1 MAKPLVL
8 KFDVDDKGSITL
20 KKIRGNVK
28 GLGHDLNTTTKHAKT
43 NADSMA
49 TLRNSVILLGAAYAT
64 LSVVK
69 AVISDGIAYNKMM
82 ENQENGI
89 RALIVATSESTSAQ
103 GKALTLQER
112 YTIATKDATDTMRH
126 LILHGFVAV
135 SDKGFIAGIAQP
147 LPLNHEWL
155 VASEFLWWAE
165 DKSGMRLLRAF
176 RNWAKSIGANEIR
189 YSCPSHNK
197 RVQQIFA
204 RTGEKNEIIY
214 SEITSCV

>member
-43 NADSMA
+43 NADSMV

-89 RALIVATSESTSAQ
+89 QSKPIKSDSNKRYKVRINI
-103 GKALTLQER
+103 ER
-112 YTIATKDATDTMRH
+112 QKLLY
-126 LILHGFVAV
+126 
-135 SDKGFIAGIAQP
+135 
-147 LPLNHEWL
+147 EWL
-155 VASEFLWWAE
+155 VLIITIPSMLYLQYWLIFSNYITPVVL
-165 DKSGMRLLRAF
+165 KVRL
-176 RNWAKSIGANEIR
+176 NN
-189 YSCPSHNK
+189 
-197 RVQQIFA
+197 
-204 RTGEKNEIIY
+204 
-214 SEITSCV
+214 